1 MKAFTIRLIPGDNLQ
16 EKLIEFV
23 QKEKLSS
30 GKILRYFPT
39 ELKITLFVAFII
51 TCVGS
56 LTKAVMRMA
65 NSTTIKTFEGWDLTP
80 TDNDN
85 GICIRSG
92 CMMSM
97 MTYSHERS
105 LRNRFA
111 SRHN

>member
-30 GKILRYFPT
+30 GMFFSLLVIPT
-39 ELKITLFVAFII
+39 GLEVTTLLAFII

-65 NSTTIKTFEGWDLTP
+65 NSTTIKTFEGWDFTP
-80 TDNDN
+80 ADKQTS
-85 GICIRSG
+85 CIP
-92 CMMSM
+92 
-97 MTYSHERS
+97 
-105 LRNRFA
+105 
-111 SRHN
+111 